1 MNQTRVVLFIVL
13 FLLLIVFM
21 MQNAHPVEIRF
32 LTFRQSVPLIGVICI
47 LAFVGYV
54 MGYLTG
60 VIGGRRRWKKK
71 EEGRKKKE
79 EEERRKKK

>member
-1 MNQTRVVLFIVL
+1 MNLTRVLLFIIL

-21 MQNAHPVEIRF
+21 MQNVHPVEIRF
-32 LTFRQSVPLIGVICI
+32 LTFRQSVPLIGVISI

-60 VIGGRRRWKKK
+60 MIGA
-71 EEGRKKKE
+71 
-79 EEERRKKK
+79 RRKKK

>member
-1 MNQTRVVLFIVL
+1 MNQMRVVLFIIL

-21 MQNAHPVEIRF
+21 MQNVAPVEIRF
-32 LTFRQSVPLIGVICI
+32 LTFRQPVPLIGVISI

-60 VIGGRRRWKKK
+60 VIGTRRRMKKK
-71 EEGRKKKE
+71 EEKKGK
-79 EEERRKKK
+79 

>member
-1 MNQTRVVLFIVL
+1 MNQIRVVLFIVL

-21 MQNAHPVEIRF
+21 MQNIHPVEIRF
-32 LTFRQSVPLIGVICI
+32 LTFSQPVPLIGVICI

-60 VIGGRRRWKKK
+60 IMGS
-71 EEGRKKKE
+71 RKKK
-79 EEERRKKK
+79 K

>member
-21 MQNAHPVEIRF
+21 MQNVHPVEIRF
-32 LTFRQSVPLIGVICI
+32 LTFHQSVPLIGVICI

-60 VIGGRRRWKKK
+60 LMGS
-71 EEGRKKKE
+71 
-79 EEERRKKK
+79 RRKKK

>member
-1 MNQTRVVLFIVL
+1 MVRIRVVLFIVL

-21 MQNAHPVEIRF
+21 MQNVHPVEIRF

-47 LAFVGYV
+47 LAFTGYV

-60 VIGGRRRWKKK
+60 LMGS
-71 EEGRKKKE
+71 RKKK
-79 EEERRKKK
+79 K

>member
-21 MQNAHPVEIRF
+21 MQNVHPVEIRF
-32 LTFRQSVPLIGVICI
+32 LTFRQSVPLIGVISI

-60 VIGGRRRWKKK
+60 MIG
-71 EEGRKKKE
+71 
-79 EEERRKKK
+79 RRKKKK

>member
-13 FLLLIVFM
+13 FLMLIVFM
-21 MQNAHPVEIRF
+21 MQNVHPVEIRF
-32 LTFRQSVPLIGVICI
+32 LTFRQSVPLIGVISI

-60 VIGGRRRWKKK
+60 VIGVKRRMKKKK
-71 EEGRKKKE
+71 E
-79 EEERRKKK
+79 